1 MYRNNDFYSID
12 FSEVWEGSEIKV
24 LLEMYI
30 EGAQIVFITKEERLL
45 GGISRGDLK
54 RSFNK
59 NNFK

>member
-45 GGISRGDLK
+45 KSSL
-54 RSFNK
+54 SQ
-59 NNFK
+59 